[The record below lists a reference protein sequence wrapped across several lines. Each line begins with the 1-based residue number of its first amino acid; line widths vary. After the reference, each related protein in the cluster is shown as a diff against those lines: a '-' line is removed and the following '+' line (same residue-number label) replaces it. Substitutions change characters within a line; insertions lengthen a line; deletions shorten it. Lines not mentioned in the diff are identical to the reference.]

1 MKSLSLL
8 KSPINEKLKIIHI
21 YGTKTLKEKLRSLAI
36 DINSY
41 IYIID
46 KTDEII
52 IENTNNQQLSLSF
65 DDASD
70 IFTIRQYAIYESN
83 FNFKKKLIFCL
94 SSLLCLLL
102 FIIIGLLINYN
113 FFKIINTYNNRDNNY
128 TSSLNIDVSI
138 NYSPVRKV
146 GI

>member
-21 YGTKTLKEKLRSLAI
+21 YGTKALKEKLRSLAI
-36 DINSY
+36 DINSN

-102 FIIIGLLINYN
+102 FIIIVFLVIY
-113 FFKIINTYNNRDNNY
+113 KY
-128 TSSLNIDVSI
+128 ID
-138 NYSPVRKV
+138 YSEILPK
-146 GI
+146 

>member
-21 YGTKTLKEKLRSLAI
+21 YGTKALKEKLRSLAI

-102 FIIIGLLINYN
+102 FIIIVNS
-113 FFKIINTYNNRDNNY
+113 FKSNSLTDESY
-128 TSSLNIDVSI
+128 SSFLE
-138 NYSPVRKV
+138 KC
-146 GI
+146 

>member
-21 YGTKTLKEKLRSLAI
+21 YGTKALKEKLRSLAI
-36 DINSY
+36 DINSN

-102 FIIIGLLINYN
+102 FIIIGLLIN
-113 FFKIINTYNNRDNNY
+113 
-128 TSSLNIDVSI
+128 
-138 NYSPVRKV
+138 
-146 GI
+146 

>member
-21 YGTKTLKEKLRSLAI
+21 YGTKAVKEKLRSLAI

-52 IENTNNQQLSLSF
+52 IES
-65 DDASD
+65 
-70 IFTIRQYAIYESN
+70 
-83 FNFKKKLIFCL
+83 
-94 SSLLCLLL
+94 
-102 FIIIGLLINYN
+102 GH
-113 FFKIINTYNNRDNNY
+113 
-128 TSSLNIDVSI
+128 IDRSTPDC
-138 NYSPVRKV
+138 NAQTE
-146 GI
+146 